1 MNKKIET
8 IPSAAMTALSR
19 YGWPGNVRE
28 LENLVE
34 RAVILSQTPELHV
47 PVAELQ
53 AASGD
58 GPPASTLEATEREH
72 ILKILKA
79 TRWVLSGPSGAAAQL
94 GMKRT
99 TLQSKMHKLGI
110 TRPV

>member
-1 MNKKIET
+1 MLT
-8 IPSAAMTALSR
+8 
-19 YGWPGNVRE
+19 
-28 LENLVE
+28 
-34 RAVILSQTPELHV
+34 V
-47 PVAELQ
+47 PLAELD
-53 AASGD
+53 AVSGD
-58 GPPASTLEATEREH
+58 APPAATLEDTEREH

-99 TLQSKMHKLGI
+99 TLQSKMQRLKI